1 MSGFRIVN
9 AMIAGAL
16 LSGGVVAAGLGLGA
30 GAAHATEGPSTWCPG
45 QSMEWPS
52 GPNSSRGHL
61 NYVWGMNVCHTWY
74 VVPDGWGNVPR
85 IALNGQQTLQSSN
98 AWDGDNPP
106 GDNPGNVQCGLM
118 WCPNP
123 GGPGSRLPRL
133 SAGCRTAN
141 HRAGTTM
148 SFPRS
153 TGRSPAAWPEGGSAG
168 PPMRADHR
176 PSSWLDVP

>member
-1 MSGFRIVN
+1 MSGRQRDDRR
-9 AMIAGAL
+9 AL
-16 LSGGVVAAGLGLGA
+16 LSGGVAAAGLGLGA
-30 GAAHATEGPSTWCPG
+30 GAAHATKGPFTWCPG

-61 NYVWGMNVCHTWY
+61 NYVWDMNVCHTWY

-123 GGPGSRLPRL
+123 GGQDPGFH
-133 SAGCRTAN
+133 G
-141 HRAGTTM
+141 
-148 SFPRS
+148 
-153 TGRSPAAWPEGGSAG
+153 
-168 PPMRADHR
+168 
-176 PSSWLDVP
+176 

>member
-16 LSGGVVAAGLGLGA
+16 LSGGVAAAGLGLGA
-30 GAAHATEGPSTWCPG
+30 GAAHATKGPFTWCPG

-61 NYVWGMNVCHTWY
+61 NYVWDMNVCHTWY
-74 VVPDGWGNVPR
+74 VVPDGWGNVSR

-123 GGPGSRLPRL
+123 GGQDPGFH
-133 SAGCRTAN
+133 G
-141 HRAGTTM
+141 
-148 SFPRS
+148 
-153 TGRSPAAWPEGGSAG
+153 
-168 PPMRADHR
+168 
-176 PSSWLDVP
+176 